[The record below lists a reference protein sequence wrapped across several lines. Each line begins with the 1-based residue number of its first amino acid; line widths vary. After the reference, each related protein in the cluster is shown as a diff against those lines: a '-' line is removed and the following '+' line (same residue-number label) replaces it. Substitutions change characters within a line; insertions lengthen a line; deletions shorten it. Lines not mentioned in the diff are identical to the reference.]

1 MLFSRERHIRSFK
14 ILSRGRIFG
23 LHLRLSEG
31 DQHFGKVIRFC
42 SILDL
47 VLTDLVD
54 WSLKVCLKEAARWRG
69 AVFVVGLLSE
79 TAVVWPRSDV
89 RDNGC
94 MAKV

>member
-1 MLFSRERHIRSFK
+1 M
-14 ILSRGRIFG
+14 
-23 LHLRLSEG
+23 HLRLSEG

-54 WSLKVCLKEAARWRG
+54 WSLKVCLKEAARWRRS
-69 AVFVVGLLSE
+69 VLVVGLLSD
-79 TAVVWPRSDV
+79 R
-89 RDNGC
+89 GC